1 MLQTFIIIF
10 NVGMRFGPMQKYFLW
25 ALFALQAAIFV
36 QFPQRVIQ
44 LYLDD
49 DVDQI
54 SELNI
59 CGSVYHA

>member
-36 QFPQRVIQ
+36 
-44 LYLDD
+44 
-49 DVDQI
+49 
-54 SELNI
+54 
-59 CGSVYHA
+59 